1 LVLTCSVSATHSD
14 VNAFFAPAVGGQNEP
29 VVVSSTTISNACNA
43 ASFFA
48 VGIVTTAS
56 NGNTGNTGNS
66 TRIFTVQLRHA
77 NGAPT
82 EDDPSGLL
90 AESSLPGVS

>member
-48 VGIVTTAS
+48 VGIVTTAA
-56 NGNTGNTGNS
+56 NGNTGNS

-82 EDDPSGLL
+82 EDDPSDLL